1 MNEYLPLLLLPPIA
15 FVVVLGIVLVF
26 CGLVRPL
33 AAKNAKPGPGRDKA
47 YACGEDVK
55 VHMSQPEYKQ
65 FFPFAYFFT
74 IMHVIALI
82 VATAPSGNVQIAALA
97 VLYLLAA
104 VMGLFILFRS

>member
-1 MNEYLPLLLLPPIA
+1 MLRGY
-15 FVVVLGIVLVF
+15 
-26 CGLVRPL
+26 
-33 AAKNAKPGPGRDKA
+33 AARLTPGKFKA

-55 VHMSQPEYKQ
+55 DHRATPEYAQ
-65 FFPFAYFFT
+65 FFPFAFFFT

-82 VATAPSGNVQIAALA
+82 VATAPSGSVRISALA

>member
-1 MNEYLPLLLLPPIA
+1 MLLLPPIL
-15 FVVVLGIVLVF
+15 FVVVLGFVLLF
-26 CGLVRPL
+26 SGLVRPL
-33 AAKNAKPGPGRDKA
+33 EAKSVKPGPGRNKA

-55 VHMSQPEYKQ
+55 VHFSQPEYRQ

>member
-1 MNEYLPLLLLPPIA
+1 MLLLPPIL
-15 FVVVLGIVLVF
+15 FVVVLGFVLLF
-26 CGLVRPL
+26 SGLVRPF
-33 AAKNAKPGPGRDKA
+33 AARSAKPGPGRDKA

-55 VHMSQPEYKQ
+55 VHFSQPEYRQ

-82 VATAPSGNVQIAALA
+82 VATAPSGNVQVAALA

>member
-1 MNEYLPLLLLPPIA
+1 VNSLTLLLLPPIT
-15 FVVVLGIVLVF
+15 FVVVLAFVLLF

-33 AAKNAKPGPGRDKA
+33 AAKNTKPGAGRDKS

-82 VATAPSGNVQIAALA
+82 VATAPSGNVQVAALA
-97 VLYLLAA
+97 ILYLLAA

>member
-1 MNEYLPLLLLPPIA
+1 MNTLLLLPPIL
-15 FVVVLGIVLVF
+15 FVVVLACAMLF
-26 CGLVRPL
+26 SGLVRPL
-33 AAKNAKPGPGRDKA
+33 AAKPTRPAGGKNAA
-47 YACGEDVK
+47 YACGEDVQN
-55 VHMSQPEYKQ
+55 HHTQPEYAQ
-65 FFPFAYFFT
+65 FFPFAFFFT

>member
-1 MNEYLPLLLLPPIA
+1 MLLLPPIL
-15 FVVVLGIVLVF
+15 FVVVLGFVLLF
-26 CGLVRPL
+26 SLLVRPL
-33 AAKNAKPGPGRDKA
+33 AAKSAKPGAGRNKA

-55 VHMSQPEYKQ
+55 VHSSQPEYRQ

-82 VATAPSGNVQIAALA
+82 VATAPSGSVQIAALA

>member
-1 MNEYLPLLLLPPIA
+1 MLLLPPLL
-15 FVVVLGIVLVF
+15 FVVVLGFVLLF
-26 CGLVRPL
+26 SLLVRPL
-33 AAKNAKPGPGRDKA
+33 AAKSAKPGAGRDKA

-55 VHMSQPEYKQ
+55 VHSSQPEYRQ

-82 VATAPSGNVQIAALA
+82 VATAPSGSVQISALA

>member
-1 MNEYLPLLLLPPIA
+1 MNLLLLPPIL
-15 FVVVLGIVLVF
+15 FVVVLGFVMLFV
-26 CGLVRPL
+26 GVVRPL
-33 AAKNAKPGPGRDKA
+33 AVKNTKPGAGRDKA

-55 VHMSQPEYKQ
+55 IHMGQPEYKQ

>member
-1 MNEYLPLLLLPPIA
+1 MNILLLPPIL
-15 FVVVLGIVLVF
+15 FVVVLGFVLLFV
-26 CGLVRPL
+26 GLVRPL
-33 AAKNAKPGPGRDKA
+33 SAKNAKPGPGRDKA

-55 VHMSQPEYKQ
+55 VHMGQPEYKQ

>member
-1 MNEYLPLLLLPPIA
+1 METLLLLPPIA
-15 FVVVLGIVLVF
+15 FAVVIGV
-26 CGLVRPL
+26 GLLLSVIFKPL
-33 AAKNAKPGPGRDKA
+33 AAKAGPRPAEGKLKA

-55 VHMSQPEYKQ
+55 EHRAAPEYAQ
-65 FFPFAYFFT
+65 FFPFAFFFT

-82 VATAPSGNVQIAALA
+82 VATVPSGSVRISALA